1 MRARDAPMRTATLA
15 LSVLASGLVLAQPAQ
30 PGGQREVRLTLHEG
44 TSMAAALSPDG
55 RTVAV
60 DLLGALWTLN
70 ADGGT
75 ATRILDDGY
84 DARMPAWSPDGRRIV
99 FQGYR
104 SSTWSIWTVAA
115 DGKDLQQV
123 TAGPFD
129 DREPHWS
136 PDGTR
141 IAFSSDRS
149 GNYDVWVLTLAT
161 GAVEQITTAP
171 SNDYMPA
178 WSPDGRELAFASDRR
193 DRPGVYAVTVDAA
206 HSERLVEAVTGAR
219 GPSWSPD
226 GRAVASVAAGA
237 RLMAAGKDIADASED
252 VFPFRPQWATPS
264 EIL

>member
-55 RTVAV
+55 RTLAV

-84 DARMPAWSPDGRRIV
+84 DARMPAWSPDGRRIA

-123 TAGPFD
+123 TVGSVRRSRAALVAGWNT
-129 DREPHWS
+129 DRVLVRSQRQLRRLGADARDRRGRADHHDAVQRLHAGLVAGRPRA
-136 PDGTR
+136 GVR
-141 IAFSSDRS
+141 IRS
-149 GNYDVWVLTLAT
+149 ARSARRL
-161 GAVEQITTAP
+161 
-171 SNDYMPA
+171 
-178 WSPDGRELAFASDRR
+178 RR
-193 DRPGVYAVTVDAA
+193 DRRRGAQPSGWWKPSRAHARRRGV
-206 HSERLVEAVTGAR
+206 LTGASWHRSPPAR
-219 GPSWSPD
+219 G
-226 GRAVASVAAGA
+226 
-237 RLMAAGKDIADASED
+237 
-252 VFPFRPQWATPS
+252 
-264 EIL
+264 